1 MILNKI
7 KTILLSRIKHNKE
20 EQWIERRRE
29 ICLKCEHNTL
39 NGGSLIGYR
48 FFLAT
53 FSSLFSKLMGRAKE
67 DVLGEC
73 GLCGCSIF
81 YKSEDKGSQCE
92 HKPTK
97 WESLSD
103 GSIKLDVFTER
114 KQKAAINKNTQ
125 TNRKN
130 YLN

>member
-20 EQWIERRRE
+20 EEWIERRRE

-39 NGGSLIGYR
+39 NGGNLKGYR

-53 FSSLFSKLMGRAKE
+53 SSSLFSKLMGRAKE
-67 DVLGEC
+67 DILNEC
-73 GLCGCSIF
+73 SLCGCSIF
-81 YKSEDKGSQCE
+81 FKSAEKDENCIAG
-92 HKPTK
+92 K
-97 WESLSD
+97 WETLSD
-103 GSIKLDVFTER
+103 GSIKLDVLTER
-114 KQKAAINKNTQ
+114 KQKVAINKEHT

>member
-1 MILNKI
+1 MLNKI

-20 EQWIERRRE
+20 EEWVVRRLNT
-29 ICLKCEHNTL
+29 CLECNYNTL
-39 NGGSLIGYR
+39 NGGILKGYR
-48 FFLAT
+48 FFLANL
-53 FSSLFSKLMGRAKE
+53 SVLYSKLMGRSKE
-67 DVLGEC
+67 DVYGNCTACEA
-73 GLCGCSIF
+73 CSVYF
-81 YKSEDKGSQCE
+81 KAFEKLETC
-92 HKPTK
+92 KKNK
-97 WESLSD
+97 WEILED

>member
-1 MILNKI
+1 MLNKI
-7 KTILLSRIKHNKE
+7 KTIFLSRIKHNKE
-20 EQWIERRRE
+20 EEWIRTRRKT
-29 ICLKCEHNTL
+29 CLECKFNTL
-39 NGGSLIGYR
+39 NGGSLKGYR
-48 FFLAT
+48 FFLAI
-53 FSSLFSKLMGRAKE
+53 SSYAYSYLMGRIKE
-67 DVLGEC
+67 DILGIC
-73 GLCGCSIF
+73 SICGCSVF

-125 TNRKN
+125 TNKKN

>member
-1 MILNKI
+1 MLSKI

-20 EQWIERRRE
+20 EEWVQKRRLT
-29 ICLKCEHNTL
+29 CLECNYNTL
-39 NGGSLIGYR
+39 NGGSLKGYR
-48 FFLAT
+48 FFLAI
-53 FSSLFSKLMGRAKE
+53 SSYAYSYLMGRIKE
-67 DVLGEC
+67 DILGI
-73 GLCGCSIF
+73 CSICGFCVF

>member
-81 YKSEDKGSQCE
+81 YKSAEKEENCLAG
-92 HKPTK
+92 K
-97 WESLSD
+97 WETLSD
-103 GSIKLDVFTER
+103 GSLKLDVFAER
-114 KQKAAINKNTQ
+114 KEKATINKIQ
-125 TNRKN
+125 TANRKN
-130 YLN
+130 YLK

>member
-1 MILNKI
+1 MLSKI
-7 KTILLSRIKHNKE
+7 KTILLSRVKHNKE
-20 EQWIERRRE
+20 EKWVTER
-29 ICLKCEHNTL
+29 ITTCLECKFNTL
-39 NGGSLIGYR
+39 NGGSLKGYR
-48 FFLAT
+48 FFLAI
-53 FSSLFSKLMGRAKE
+53 SSYAYSYLMGRIKE
-67 DVLGEC
+67 DILGIC
-73 GLCGCSIF
+73 SICGCSVF

>member
-1 MILNKI
+1 MLNKI

-20 EQWIERRRE
+20 EQWVIRRLNT
-29 ICLKCEHNTL
+29 CLECDYNTL
-39 NGGSLIGYR
+39 NGGSLKGYR
-48 FFLAT
+48 FFLANL
-53 FSSLFSKLMGRAKE
+53 SVLYSKIMGRSKE
-67 DVLGEC
+67 DVYGNCTACEA
-73 GLCGCSIF
+73 CSVYF
-81 YKSEDKGSQCE
+81 KAFEKLETC
-92 HKPTK
+92 KKNK
-97 WESLSD
+97 WEILED